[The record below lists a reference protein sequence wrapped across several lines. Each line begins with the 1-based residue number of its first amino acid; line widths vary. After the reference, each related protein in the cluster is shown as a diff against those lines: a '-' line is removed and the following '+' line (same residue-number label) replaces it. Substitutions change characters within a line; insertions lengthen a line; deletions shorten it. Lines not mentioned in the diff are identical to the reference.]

1 MLGLIKMIFM
11 ADRDSNR
18 DKSKLKLVSFRLDE
32 EKHEELR
39 IAAIRDKASV
49 NEILNRLVDEYL
61 ASRQGKK

>member
-1 MLGLIKMIFM
+1 MLIMAKEESTRETKGRVKMTT
-11 ADRDSNR
+11 
-18 DKSKLKLVSFRLDE
+18 FRMPE

-39 IAAIRDKASV
+39 IAAIRDKTSV